1 MTENFAVYTIRNA
14 TEVQDVILN
23 KGGQG
28 SFVENKPWATADK
41 KLRQYPVERKRIPL
55 LLGNSISII
64 GVEWVA
70 WIKDIRIHDRQTT
83 VKYEG
88 LRRLKQPIPLD
99 ALNLARTGEPMKV
112 SQIKPYSLC
121 DLQPKIMKFFM
132 NALTREDD
140 TRGDDALGVIDA
152 MTVAD
157 YQEALISLEHSI
169 PSIERKLLLV
179 HAYSPEQTL
188 SMEKIALGAGYKGY
202 ETANL
207 HYGKLGNRLASF
219 WHLDGIKTSALA
231 TGAEFHDDEGH
242 FQWTL
247 RRPLVQALQNLNW
260 IDLLPE
266 HESNAVRAA
275 RLELADDPKFRDAD
289 ATTRSQLVE
298 ARIGQGD
305 YRRRLLKLWGSQC
318 AVTGVG
324 ISEALIASHIKP
336 WADSSNAE
344 RLDKFNGLILSAS
357 IDRLFDQGLI
367 SFYDTG
373 QIIANKA
380 MDAGELLKLGISGAA
395 KLRFVRNEHKPY
407 LAYHRKRYRG
417 A

>member
-1 MTENFAVYTIRNA
+1 M
-14 TEVQDVILN
+14 
-23 KGGQG
+23 
-28 SFVENKPWATADK
+28 
-41 KLRQYPVERKRIPL
+41 
-55 LLGNSISII
+55 
-64 GVEWVA
+64 
-70 WIKDIRIHDRQTT
+70 
-83 VKYEG
+83 
-88 LRRLKQPIPLD
+88 
-99 ALNLARTGEPMKV
+99 
-112 SQIKPYSLC
+112 
-121 DLQPKIMKFFM
+121 
-132 NALTREDD
+132 
-140 TRGDDALGVIDA
+140 
-152 MTVAD
+152 
-157 YQEALISLEHSI
+157 
-169 PSIERKLLLV
+169 
-179 HAYSPEQTL
+179 
-188 SMEKIALGAGYKGY
+188 
-202 ETANL
+202 
-207 HYGKLGNRLASF
+207 
-219 WHLDGIKTSALA
+219 
-231 TGAEFHDDEGH
+231 
-242 FQWTL
+242 
-247 RRPLVQALQNLNW
+247 
-260 IDLLPE
+260 
-266 HESNAVRAA
+266 RAA

-367 SFYDTG
+367 SFDDTG